1 MTERALGTGNGR
13 ARMLLIDIYVKRSHG
28 EYVLEITANGA
39 AEGLNPDSEALGR
52 LLMDYYAS
60 RNHVT
65 LRSER
70 TPGKGSLM
78 RASFPLP
85 AADLKGGS

>member
-1 MTERALGTGNGR
+1 
-13 ARMLLIDIYVKRSHG
+13 
-28 EYVLEITANGA
+28 VLEITDNGSA
-39 AEGLNPDSEALGR
+39 GDADPDSDMLGR

-65 LRSER
+65 LQIQR
-70 TPGKGSLM
+70 TPGKGGLI

-85 AADLKGGS
+85 AANLEDGT